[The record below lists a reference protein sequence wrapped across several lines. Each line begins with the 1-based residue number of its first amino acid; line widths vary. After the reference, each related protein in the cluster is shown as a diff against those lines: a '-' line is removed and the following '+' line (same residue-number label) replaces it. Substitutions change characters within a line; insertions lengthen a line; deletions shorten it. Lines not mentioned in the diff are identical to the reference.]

1 MMSDE
6 QYCLKWN
13 SYKSSV
19 TSAFKKLR
27 DNQEFV
33 DVTISAE
40 GKSCQAHRVV
50 LSASSP
56 YFRDILGGLQYW
68 QHPVLLLRD
77 IPHKDLVAVL
87 EFIYV
92 GQVNISQCQLQSF
105 LRTAQH
111 LQISG
116 LVEEGE
122 GISTNGEA
130 KEAGGKSVKRKI
142 INDSEVGRK
151 SAKREGESKDD
162 HSPCLTL
169 KVEPLEI
176 GPTEFSV
183 PFTSSCEGGG
193 RGGGGSGVVSAAT
206 VTPGSAGVEPSSSTD
221 EARGSS
227 PPGSDGSVTCLVC
240 RATLSNCNAL
250 YYHMNYVHSGGVEPL
265 DILRKMNSSATNDQ
279 GISVKQE
286 HMD

>member
-1 MMSDE
+1 MGDE

-33 DVTISAE
+33 DVTLSSE

-56 YFRDILGGLQYW
+56 YFRDLLGGLQYW

-77 IPHKDLVAVL
+77 VPYSDLMAVL

-92 GQVNISQCQLQSF
+92 GQVNITQGQLQSF
-105 LRTAQH
+105 LRTAQF

-116 LVEEGE
+116 LVEEE
-122 GISTNGEA
+122 VPEAATNGESHV
-130 KEAGGKSVKRKI
+130 KESVKQTGGTKRKL
-142 INDSEVGRK
+142 NTEDHSKK
-151 SAKREGESKDD
+151 SAKKDGDTKDEGGVV
-162 HSPCLTL
+162 LAL
-169 KVEPLEI
+169 KAEPLEI
-176 GPTEFSV
+176 GPTEYSCSFPASGTSQQDSV
-183 PFTSSCEGGG
+183 VG
-193 RGGGGSGVVSAAT
+193 RGSGGTEGAASEEGARGGSPSA
-206 VTPGSAGVEPSSSTD
+206 P
-221 EARGSS
+221 
-227 PPGSDGSVTCLVC
+227 SDGSVTCLVC

-250 YYHMNYVHSGGVEPL
+250 YYHMNYVHSGGVCVEPL
-265 DILRKMNSSATNDQ
+265 DMLRKIAPADPLPVN
-279 GISVKQE
+279 VKQE
-286 HMD
+286 HIE